1 MASFNV
7 IGSFELASPVQM
19 SKLEPMEELM
29 AKALFKSANHA
40 VAYCARSIAKKA
52 VTEQLRDQGVRVT
65 LVKPAEITERARVY
79 LEEHPELYQQAF
91 ERAQR
96 MGWVGQEP
104 SQILVTPNRVFE
116 KFLEIEHSPNADS
129 VIGGQIAND

>member
-1 MASFNV
+1 MR
-7 IGSFELASPVQM
+7 
-19 SKLEPMEELM
+19 K
-29 AKALFKSANHA
+29 AKSLFHSTNHA
-40 VAYCARSIAKKA
+40 INFLARSAAKKT
-52 VTEQLRDQGVRVT
+52 VVEQLRAQGVRVT
-65 LVKPAEITERARVY
+65 LVRPAEITERARVY

-96 MGWVGQEP
+96 MGWVDQEP

-129 VIGGQIAND
+129 VIGRQIAND